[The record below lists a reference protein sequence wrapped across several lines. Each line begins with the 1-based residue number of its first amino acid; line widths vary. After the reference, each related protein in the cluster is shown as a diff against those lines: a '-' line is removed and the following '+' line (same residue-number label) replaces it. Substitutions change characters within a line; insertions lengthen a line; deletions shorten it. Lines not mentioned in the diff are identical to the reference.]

1 MNMQMLTELAVK
13 GEVRELELLSLEGGF
28 YIARVS
34 LEHTAMTLLDEDA
47 KPMRIG
53 STTHLR
59 ATCCTGFR
67 VSLCAGEN
75 RVHDE
80 MCGTRE
86 GPIGALRIPFTLAQS
101 FKARVSFFWL
111 TLRPGKIS
119 LAPCANRGLIHTV
132 ITDGYL
138 CSRAGHAPGLL

>member
-13 GEVRELELLSLEGGF
+13 GEIRELELLSLEGGF

-34 LEHTAMTLLDEDA
+34 LDHTAMTLLDEDA

-59 ATCCTGFR
+59 DLLQR
-67 VSLCAGEN
+67 VPAFPCVLVQHC
-75 RVHDE
+75 VHDE

-86 GPIGALRIPFTLAQS
+86 GPISALRIPFTLAQS
-101 FKARVSFFWL
+101 F
-111 TLRPGKIS
+111 
-119 LAPCANRGLIHTV
+119 
-132 ITDGYL
+132 
-138 CSRAGHAPGLL
+138 